1 LLGVVADPTTKG
13 LSDSEQALTYHEP
26 KK

>member
-1 LLGVVADPTTKG
+1 MVTDPTTEG

>member
-1 LLGVVADPTTKG
+1 TTQG

-26 KK
+26 KQ